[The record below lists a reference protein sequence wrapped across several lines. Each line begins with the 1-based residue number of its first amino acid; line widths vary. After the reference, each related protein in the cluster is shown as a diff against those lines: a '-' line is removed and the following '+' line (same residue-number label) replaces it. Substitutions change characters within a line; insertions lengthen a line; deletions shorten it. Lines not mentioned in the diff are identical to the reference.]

1 MASIRKEFRKN
12 TQFSANIFVDNVS
25 VVSLD
30 TSFSLDDPQVPVI
43 NRYISDG
50 RLYRANKQEIDSQVD
65 EFENT
70 VWGAYDKMMAE
81 QAESSK
87 AA

>member
-30 TSFSLDDPQVPVI
+30 ASFSLERTLSGCRRGV
-43 NRYISDG
+43 
-50 RLYRANKQEIDSQVD
+50 
-65 EFENT
+65 
-70 VWGAYDKMMAE
+70 
-81 QAESSK
+81 
-87 AA
+87 

>member
-30 TSFSLDDPQVPVI
+30 ASFSLDDPQVPVI

-50 RLYRANKQEIDSQVD
+50 RLYRANK
-65 EFENT
+65 
-70 VWGAYDKMMAE
+70 
-81 QAESSK
+81 
-87 AA
+87 

>member
-30 TSFSLDDPQVPVI
+30 ASFSLDDPQVPVI
-43 NRYISDG
+43 NRYISDCA
-50 RLYRANKQEIDSQVD
+50 LSFPCTYNNVPTFPFLLIP
-65 EFENT
+65 
-70 VWGAYDKMMAE
+70 
-81 QAESSK
+81 
-87 AA
+87 